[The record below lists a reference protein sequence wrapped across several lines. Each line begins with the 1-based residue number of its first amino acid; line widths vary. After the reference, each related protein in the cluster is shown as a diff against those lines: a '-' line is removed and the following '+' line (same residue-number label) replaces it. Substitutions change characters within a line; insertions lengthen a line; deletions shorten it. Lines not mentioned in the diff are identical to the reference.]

1 MTASEPPPSASGPL
15 GDAERITAF
24 VREHFAFVWR
34 VLRRL
39 GLSASDADDVAQ
51 RVMLVVA
58 RRIADIEPGHE
69 RSFLYQTAAFL
80 ASSERRTQRRRPEDP
95 RPELDDESHPTP
107 DPERL
112 LAQRRARETLDAILV
127 RMPEDLRA
135 AFVLFEIEG
144 LSKAEVAHALG
155 IPEGTAASRLRRA
168 REDFARRAQHQ
179 KLGDRTKGAIG

>member
-1 MTASEPPPSASGPL
+1 MTPSEPPHPVAGPQ
-15 GDAERITAF
+15 GDADRISAF
-24 VREHFAFVWR
+24 VREHFSFVWR

-69 RSFLYQTAAFL
+69 RPFLYQTAAFL
-80 ASSERRTQRRRPEDP
+80 ASREHRTQRRRLEDP
-95 RPELDDESHPTP
+95 RPELDDESHPAP

-112 LAQRRARETLDAILV
+112 LAQRRAREKLDAILG
-127 RMPEDLRA
+127 RMPDDLRA

-144 LSKAEVAHALG
+144 LSKAEVARALG
-155 IPEGTAASRLRRA
+155 IAEGTAASRLRRA

-179 KLGDRTKGAIG
+179 TLGERTKGAIG

>member
-1 MTASEPPPSASGPL
+1 MTPFEPPPTVSSPP
-15 GDAERITAF
+15 GDAERVSAF
-24 VREHFAFVWR
+24 VREHFRFVWR

-58 RRIADIEPGHE
+58 RRIADIEPGRE
-69 RSFLYQTAAFL
+69 RPFLYQTATFL
-80 ASSERRTQRRRPEDP
+80 ASREHRTRKRRLEDP
-95 RPELDDESHPTP
+95 SAEPDDEVHPTP

-112 LAQRRARETLDAILV
+112 LAQRRARERLDAILD

-144 LSKAEVAHALG
+144 LSKAEVADALG

-179 KLGDRTKGAIG
+179 TFGERTKGAIG